1 MELAAINKNQ
11 LRDYA
16 SLFSRSVALEWFK
29 LDFKN
34 INLKILRYDSH
45 MFSSNSTTYFDYL
58 KYVYSILEK
67 NYPNEYIYKNSFLN
81 EWIIKELGNGNSK
94 VFSEFKLNNAVAD
107 LVMFNSLSKVF
118 EIKTEL
124 DSTKRLGNQ
133 LETYK
138 SIFNEIYLI
147 VPKSKLH
154 LYLNYDI
161 SIGVI
166 SYCNKNEK
174 KFILERKSELNIEV
188 NHQILMNILHTSEY
202 KNIVKQYHKEIPEM
216 NSFNQFKICSS
227 LISQIP
233 SKILNELFINQ
244 LKNRGMKNYFSTKIY
259 APFHQLSLAL
269 QLGKKEQ
276 EILFQNLKT
285 PINL

>member
-107 LVMFNSLSKVF
+107 LVMFNGLSKVF

-188 NHQILMNILHTSEY
+188 NHQILMNILHTNEY

>member
-1 MELAAINKNQ
+1 
-11 LRDYA
+11 
-16 SLFSRSVALEWFK
+16 
-29 LDFKN
+29 
-34 INLKILRYDSH
+34 
-45 MFSSNSTTYFDYL
+45 
-58 KYVYSILEK
+58 
-67 NYPNEYIYKNSFLN
+67 
-81 EWIIKELGNGNSK
+81 
-94 VFSEFKLNNAVAD
+94 
-107 LVMFNSLSKVF
+107 
-118 EIKTEL
+118 
-124 DSTKRLGNQ
+124 
-133 LETYK
+133 
-138 SIFNEIYLI
+138 
-147 VPKSKLH
+147 

-188 NHQILMNILHTSEY
+188 NHQILMNILHTNEY